1 MRRLSSIILLTA
13 IAMLL
18 CPATLS
24 KRTRTTRHTPKVA
37 VAPDSTVIRTVAD
50 SIVEEAVTLSGY
62 EKTLRSRI
70 ETLYAANSLE
80 NDTIFSLSVE
90 IEYPDMRGR
99 QLHRRIVEIA
109 CEIPPGQRRQLS
121 FTSWDRQ
128 FVMYYHLSAPT
139 RTSAQATPYDVK
151 LTPRTVTISPTRKH
165 K

>member
-1 MRRLSSIILLTA
+1 M
-13 IAMLL
+13 
-18 CPATLS
+18 
-24 KRTRTTRHTPKVA
+24 
-37 VAPDSTVIRTVAD
+37 
-50 SIVEEAVTLSGY
+50 EEAVTLSGY

-90 IEYPDMRGR
+90 IEYLDMRGR